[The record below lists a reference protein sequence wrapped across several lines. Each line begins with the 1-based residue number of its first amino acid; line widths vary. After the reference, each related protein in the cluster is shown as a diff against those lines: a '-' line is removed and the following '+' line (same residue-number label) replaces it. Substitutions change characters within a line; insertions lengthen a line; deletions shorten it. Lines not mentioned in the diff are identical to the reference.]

1 MMVLLNVWPISI
13 ILNSVLH
20 SVLFNKTLTRQL
32 GLWGFRADGL
42 RGTLGLRGDIGP
54 QGGHWAHKFEQ
65 FEICCVLLQSW
76 ANQIS
81 VAQSSSLFEADA
93 PASSYTSVFS

>member
-1 MMVLLNVWPISI
+1 M
-13 ILNSVLH
+13 SVR
-20 SVLFNKTLTRQL
+20 VQGWR
-32 GLWGFRADGL
+32 
-42 RGTLGLRGDIGP
+42 P

-65 FEICCVLLQSW
+65 FEICCVLLQKSW

-93 PASSYTSVFS
+93 PASSYISVFS